1 MQKGSRLFFL
11 ERRALHGACPQF
23 SAPRALL
30 GRALAPDPRRSLPSW
45 VSRGR
50 AGRRAESGLDPGH
63 PTPGRAPAGGGGPA
77 GWFDRFRAGSL
88 GPHPG
93 RPPRPARP
101 GRLSAR
107 PSVRLSLGVATGLGR
122 RTGRPGWGPGRLRP
136 RRPQPQANP
145 RRQAVR
151 LRGGAGAARDKR
163 PGEPTCAA
171 GGARGGAEWTGR
183 AAVWRHVGQQEE
195 LGRSVQVSRGPDC
208 SGGHR
213 VGATPP
219 SPRGSGPPSSLG
231 TQARAGCLR
240 RAVQPREA
248 ALGAGEAFRR

>member
-1 MQKGSRLFFL
+1 M
-11 ERRALHGACPQF
+11 HGACPQF
-23 SAPRALL
+23 SASRALL
-30 GRALAPDPRRSLPSW
+30 GRALDPDPRRAPARPLPRW

-93 RPPRPARP
+93 RPPRPAP
-101 GRLSAR
+101 PVRLYAR

-122 RTGRPGWGPGRLRP
+122 WAGRPGWGPGRLCP
-136 RRPQPQANP
+136 RRPHPQANP

-151 LRGGAGAARDKR
+151 LRGCAGAARDKR

-171 GGARGGAEWTGR
+171 GGARGGAERTGR
-183 AAVWRHVGQQEE
+183 SAVWRHVGQQEK
-195 LGRSVQVSRGPDC
+195 LGGSVQVSRGPDC

-213 VGATPP
+213 VGAMPR
-219 SPRGSGPPSSLG
+219 SPRGSGPLPPWGRRPEQAACGGLSSPERPL
-231 TQARAGCLR
+231 
-240 RAVQPREA
+240 
-248 ALGAGEAFRR
+248 